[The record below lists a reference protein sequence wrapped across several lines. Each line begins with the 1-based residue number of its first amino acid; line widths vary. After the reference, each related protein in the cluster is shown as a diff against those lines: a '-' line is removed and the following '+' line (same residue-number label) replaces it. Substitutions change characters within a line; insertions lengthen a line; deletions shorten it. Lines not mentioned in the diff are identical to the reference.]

1 MKIRHALALLVPVVI
16 GLVATPLA
24 SASTPSSPAP
34 AISVSVRICLDES
47 NALDAAR
54 RLVVSDT
61 LSQAE
66 IDRRIAAAQ
75 RALDSCNDRDR
86 GNRDND
92 RNHNR
97 NWDRDCRDN
106 NARNRDLDNRRWCD
120 DWDRNHR
127 GNHSTTTVTAAPEPT
142 TTITQGPP
150 VIINQSPAQVYRPS
164 NAPETGGGPAE
175 DSTGEIAALYA
186 LLTVSLAAGGVGVR
200 RWLSAR

>member
-34 AISVSVRICLDES
+34 AISVNVRICLSES
-47 NALDAAR
+47 NALEAAR
-54 RLVVSDT
+54 RLVVGDNLT
-61 LSQAE
+61 QAE
-66 IDRRIAAAQ
+66 IDRRIAEAQ
-75 RALDSCNDRDR
+75 RALNNCNDRDR
-86 GNRDND
+86 NNND
-92 RNHNR
+92 RNRNR
-97 NWDRDCRDN
+97 NHDRDCTVSN
-106 NARNRDLDNRRWCD
+106 RNRDSDNRRWCD

-200 RWLSAR
+200 RWLSVR